1 MKHKLSA
8 QDLLLVR
15 MVATAVLFGLIVRSL
30 FPNQMWVHVPLHST
44 VEALGGLAAVLM
56 GLVLLARKSEW
67 GDERLQG
74 VASGLL
80 GMGILEGFHAVS
92 SPDQGFVL
100 LRSAAS
106 LLGGVAFSFVWHPP
120 GMIGKRT
127 RDLIPYLV
135 IGGTVAFGIF
145 AVALPHQLPRFTVQD
160 QFASIALAV
169 NGLAAVLFLAGAAG
183 FWLESGRTG
192 RPEHQLLATL
202 AILFGLAETMF
213 LFSAPWESEWWTW
226 HFVRFAAYVVAL
238 TYVSRGYVR
247 MVSDTRKALAETK
260 RSGRRLSAEY
270 AVTRVLA
277 ESATL
282 KDVGQPILQAIGESL
297 DWELGM
303 FWSVEEQRQRLRFV
317 DLWHAPHVEATEFVD
332 DSRGRTF
339 QRGEGLIGRV
349 WATGKPIWIPDV
361 ITDPNFRRAP
371 MAGRACLHGAFAFP
385 VCKGEELYGVIE
397 FFSRESR
404 EPDQDVLDMVADIG
418 IKVGLFVDRK
428 RTEQELRRTEARLL
442 EEQRLAEV
450 ARVLG
455 DIGHDLKNM
464 LMPIVT
470 GAGLLEEELSEC
482 FSKLP
487 QPAVSAAQPSR
498 DLTHDLID
506 MIRQG
511 ARRIHDRVKEIADSV
526 KGLTRAPQFAPC
538 RIADIVSSVYATL
551 RVIADEGKVALN
563 VEGLE
568 TLPEIRADES
578 RLFNA
583 LYNLVNNAIPEVP
596 SGGSI
601 TVKGYTD
608 KARKN
613 IVVSVVDTGKGM
625 SPEVRD
631 SLFTYQAIS
640 RKVGGTGLGTKI
652 VKDVVDA
659 HGGSITVES
668 ELGVGSSF
676 HIVLPVEGPPA
687 HSPNT
692 FRSPAE
698 TGRMTVGSTSQEE
711 RHGR

>member
-8 QDLLLVR
+8 QDLLHVGMIAAACLS
-15 MVATAVLFGLIVRSL
+15 GLIVRSL
-30 FPNQMWVHVPLHST
+30 LPNRIWVNVPLHST

-56 GLVLLARKSEW
+56 GLVILARKAEW
-67 GDERLQG
+67 EDERLQG

-92 SPDQGFVL
+92 SSDQGFVL

-127 RDLIPYLV
+127 RDRIPYLV
-135 IGGTVAFGIF
+135 IGGTVAFGILAIAF
-145 AVALPHQLPRFTVQD
+145 PHQLPRFTVQD
-160 QFASIALAV
+160 QFAPIALAV

-226 HFVRFAAYVVAL
+226 HFVRFAAYVLAL

-247 MVSDTRKALAETK
+247 MVSDIRKALAETK
-260 RSGRRLSAEY
+260 RSGRRLAAQY

-282 KDVGQPILQAIGESL
+282 KDAGQAILRALGESL
-297 DWELGM
+297 NWEVGM
-303 FWSVEEQRQRLRFV
+303 FWSMDEQRQVLRFV
-317 DLWHAPHVEATEFVD
+317 DLWHAPHVEAPEFID
-332 DSRGRTF
+332 DSRGRIF

-361 ITDPNFRRAP
+361 VTDPNFRRAP
-371 MAGRACLHGAFAFP
+371 IAARVGLRGGFAFP
-385 VCKGEELYGVIE
+385 VCKGEHMYGVID

-428 RTEQELRRTEARLL
+428 GTEEELRRTEARLV

-464 LMPIVT
+464 LMPILS
-470 GAGLLEEELSEC
+470 GAALLEQELSEC
-482 FSKLP
+482 FSRLP
-487 QPAVSAAQPSR
+487 QPAVSAIKPSR
-498 DLTHDLID
+498 DLTQELIE
-506 MIRQG
+506 MIRRG
-511 ARRIHDRVKEIADSV
+511 AGRIHDRVKEIADSV

-538 RIADIVSSVYATL
+538 RVADVVASVYATL
-551 RVIADEGKVALN
+551 HILADERGVALRA
-563 VEGLE
+563 EGVD

-583 LYNLVNNAIPEVP
+583 IYNLVNNAIPEVP
-596 SGGSI
+596 SGGSV
-601 TVKGYTD
+601 TVQGRTD
-608 KARKN
+608 QPGRN
-613 IVVSVVDTGKGM
+613 IVLSVVDTGKGM

-668 ELGVGSSF
+668 EPGVGTSF
-676 HIVLPVEGPPA
+676 HITLPVEGPSI
-687 HSPNT
+687 HSPSLAT
-692 FRSPAE
+692 HPAE
-698 TGRMTVGSTSQEE
+698 TGRMTS
-711 RHGR
+711 